1 MAKTHD
7 TLLSLITGINKWQGN
22 YGKIP
27 DELYKG
33 MLLFIEQTA
42 ASTDQPPVD
51 LYHLLKILHRPS
63 KEWGIPDLQDYYPE
77 DAPLLEEFIGLT
89 PDADEFLNRYVSP
102 QDAEQQTMYE
112 ILMYCREEYRQLQ
125 QEYGRIR
132 TFLSNPQNAV
142 VTSFQLSQFADTFLD
157 IQLTNLIKQCYE
169 EITPMMANFRKC
181 PHCGWTLEYK
191 NDRWRCNKE
200 DICHLLA
207 DFELISSF
215 DFGRERVLRLIPGIQ
230 RFVLLPGISEL
241 RIAERLIRKGYQVE
255 LYPNVDEYDLLV
267 SEDGK
272 TIFLDVKDFRDPR
285 TLANFFNH
293 QSPAYLEKY
302 KNKCLIVVPNY
313 RSQLFAS
320 YRERSMNL
328 LNEIAREYIEMIMEK
343 EIESTLK
350 KVFL

>member
-42 ASTDQPPVD
+42 ASKAQPPVD
-51 LYHLLKILHRPS
+51 LYHLLQTLHHPS

-77 DAPLLEEFIGLT
+77 EAPLLEEFIGLT
-89 PDADEFLNRYVSP
+89 PDADEFLNRHVSP
-102 QDAEQQTMYE
+102 EDAEQQTMYE
-112 ILMYCREEYRQLQ
+112 ILMYCREEGRQLQ
-125 QEYGRIR
+125 QEYARIR
-132 TFLSNPQNAV
+132 TFLSNPHHAV
-142 VTSFQLSQFADTFLD
+142 ITSFQLSEFAETFPD

-169 EITPMMANFRKC
+169 EITPRIANYRKC

-191 NDRWRCNKE
+191 NDRWCCNKE

-207 DFELISSF
+207 DFELMTSF
-215 DFGRERVLRLIPGIQ
+215 DFGKERVLRLLPGIQ
-230 RFVLLPGISEL
+230 RFVLLPGLSEL
-241 RIAERLIRKGYQVE
+241 RIGERLTRKGYQVE
-255 LYPNVDEYDLLV
+255 LYPNVDEYDLVV
-267 SEDGK
+267 SEDGQS
-272 TIFLDVKDFRDPR
+272 IFLDVKDFRDPR

-313 RSQLFAS
+313 RSQLFPS

-328 LNEIAREYIEMIMEK
+328 LNETAREYIEMIMEN